1 VQAQSLSLTCDALL
15 FDLDG
20 VLVDSTACIE
30 HTWRRWAAQHGLDAD
45 AILRIAHGR
54 RALETVRLAAP
65 ELDVAAEVAALAG
78 HEAHET
84 AGVLEV
90 PGASA
95 LLRGLPPGRW
105 AVVTSGV
112 RAVAE
117 HRLRHVGLPVPPVMV
132 CADEV
137 TQGKPHPEGYL
148 TAAARLGA
156 APARCLVVE
165 DAPAGLAAARA
176 AHMRALA
183 VATTYPPDALRG
195 ADLIAPALAAVTVQV
210 RRLGRAEELC
220 VEVRP
225 SSAPTR
231 SPASEVPPAR

>member
-1 VQAQSLSLTCDALL
+1 VRGRLPSLTCDALL

-30 HTWRRWAAQHGLDAD
+30 HTWRRWAARHNLDAD
-45 AILRIAHGR
+45 AIMRMAHGR

-65 ELDVAAEVAALAG
+65 QLDAAAEVAVLIE
-78 HEAHET
+78 HEARET

-90 PGASA
+90 PGAAA
-95 LLRGLPPGRW
+95 LLQGLPPGRW

-117 HRLRHVGLPVPPVMV
+117 HRLRHVGLPVPAVMV

-137 TQGKPHPEGYL
+137 THGKPHPEGYL
-148 TAAARLGA
+148 AAAARLGVV
-156 APARCLVVE
+156 PARCVVVE

-183 VATTYPPDALRG
+183 VATTHAPDALRD
-195 ADLIAPALAAVTVQV
+195 AELVAPALDAVAVRV
-210 RRLGRAEELC
+210 RRSGGAEELH
-220 VEVRP
+220 VDVRP
-225 SSAPTR
+225 S
-231 SPASEVPPAR
+231 PAHS